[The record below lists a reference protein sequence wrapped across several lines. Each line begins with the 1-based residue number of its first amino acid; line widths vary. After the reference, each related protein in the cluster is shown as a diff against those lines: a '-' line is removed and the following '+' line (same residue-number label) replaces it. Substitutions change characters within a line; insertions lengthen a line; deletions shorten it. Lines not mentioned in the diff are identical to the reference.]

1 MSTIFQKVENL
12 SWVTNKTEQEEK
24 EQIKKELQMTQSV
37 VKEDLAEKE
46 KYKEKVKAYTSY
58 LIGRKVS
65 ENVDLFKEGDI
76 ENEHLVVK
84 HSSILRILTK
94 WCEELESKFTNANY
108 MKENLENIQTLG
120 GDINSLND

>member
-1 MSTIFQKVENL
+1 
-12 SWVTNKTEQEEK
+12 
-24 EQIKKELQMTQSV
+24 MTQSV
-37 VKEDLAEKE
+37 LKDQAEKE
-46 KYKEKVKAYTSY
+46 KYKEKVKAYTNY

-65 ENVDLFKEGDI
+65 ENVDLFNEGEI

-84 HSSILRILTK
+84 HPSILRILTK

-108 MKENLENIQTLG
+108 MKEHLENIETLG